1 VNAAETARA
10 GAVAHV
16 VHDALRAH
24 QIQVGEPA
32 APPWIDAHEDHRQSL
47 IATVHSALT
56 AMPTTPA
63 PHDALVTVKLAVAV
77 KKGETAP
84 KDQTRRDAL
93 FQSVVG
99 ALK

>member
-1 VNAAETARA
+1 
-10 GAVAHV
+10 
-16 VHDALRAH
+16 
-24 QIQVGEPA
+24 
-32 APPWIDAHEDHRQSL
+32 
-47 IATVHSALT
+47 LT
-56 AMPTTPA
+56 ATPTTPA